1 MAKIAANP
9 EKYIFDG
16 ALEVASELRMITK
29 VNSYLMEKGFF
40 YVKRMGSTVNTIKVM
55 ILI

>member
-1 MAKIAANP
+1 MAKIAANS

-16 ALEVASELRMITK
+16 ALEVASELSMIAK

-40 YVKRMGSTVNTIKVM
+40 YAKRMGSTVNTIKVM